1 MPLDAVVDSLDGVED
16 SVKSLYVQNQEGRFV
31 LDVKPTSG
39 YALENV
45 EGLKSALQKERG
57 RAKELETRVSSLGDI
72 DPTEVQSKLQRLAE
86 LESLDPAK
94 EADRL
99 AETKVQAKVEQ
110 MAQKHQKDLQG
121 VQGEVQKY
129 KGQLQK
135 LLVDDVAK
143 SAILAAGGDERTVT
157 YMLPHIKSQLAIEES
172 ENGFMTTVMDEHGNP
187 RVGDSMGSPMTVQGL
202 VEEMKSTDLW
212 AGAFPG
218 RKKSSGG
225 TPQPTRTGG
234 TPQGKKWSDLSTAEK
249 TALIREHGGAM
260 EAMKNFK

>member
-1 MPLDAVVDSLDGVED
+1 MPLDAVVTSLDGVDD
-16 SVKSLYVQNQEGRFV
+16 SIKGLYVQNQEGKFV
-31 LDVKPTSG
+31 LDVKPSAG

-45 EGLKSALQKERG
+45 DGLKSALQKERG

-94 EADRL
+94 EADKL
-99 AETKVQAKVEQ
+99 AETKIQAKVEQ

-135 LLVDDVAK
+135 LLIDDVAK
-143 SAILAAGGDERTVT
+143 SAILAAGGNERTVA
-157 YMLPHIKSQLAIEES
+157 YMLHDVKSKLAIEES

-187 RVGDSMGSPMTVQGL
+187 RVGDSMGSPMTAQGL
-202 VEEMKSTDLW
+202 VEEMKATDLW

-218 RKKSSGG
+218 RTKSGG
-225 TPQPTRTGG
+225 GTSPTTKTGG
-234 TPQGKKWSDLSTAEK
+234 MPQGKKWSDLSTAEK
-249 TALIREHGGAM
+249 TAAIKEHGGAM
-260 EAMKNFK
+260 EAMKLYK

>member
-1 MPLDAVVDSLDGVED
+1 MPLDAVVDSLDGMDE
-16 SVKSLYVQNQEGRFV
+16 SVKGLYRQSEEGKFI
-31 LDVKPTSG
+31 LDVNPAAG

-45 EGLKSALQKERG
+45 DGLKSALQKERG
-57 RAKELETRVSSLGDI
+57 RAKDLETKFGSLGDI
-72 DPTEVQSKLQRLAE
+72 DPSEVQSKLQRLAD

-94 EADRL
+94 EADKI
-99 AETKVQAKVEQ
+99 AETKIQAKVDQ

-121 VQGEVQKY
+121 VQGQVEKY

-172 ENGFMTTVMDEHGNP
+172 ENGFMTSVIDEYGNP
-187 RVGDSMGSPMTVQGL
+187 RIGDSKGSAMSVQQL

-225 TPQPTRTGG
+225 TPQQNKTGG

-260 EAMKNFK
+260 EAMKNFR